1 MYKKNGELR
10 IVKRKEYKEHYVKN
24 QLKVGIFG
32 IIINLIIL
40 YWFLIWYFF

>member
-10 IVKRKEYKEHYVKN
+10 IVKRKEYKEHYVEN

-32 IIINLIIL
+32 IIIININER
-40 YWFLIWYFF
+40 F